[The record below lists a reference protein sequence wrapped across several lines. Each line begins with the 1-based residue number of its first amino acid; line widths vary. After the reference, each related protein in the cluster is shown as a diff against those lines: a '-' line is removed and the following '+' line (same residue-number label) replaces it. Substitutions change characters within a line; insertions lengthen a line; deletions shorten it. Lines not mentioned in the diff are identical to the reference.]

1 MIPNDQSTR
10 VRVNGG
16 GLSAFD
22 FDFGYFNNTDIKV
35 YSIDTTVDPEVA
47 TLLTLTTDYT
57 ITADA
62 EQGGTVTLTS
72 ATEATGEDILILL
85 DLPYTQDTDIPAGGA
100 FREEAIE
107 NALDKLTLLAK
118 QNATKI
124 ARALSLDETTSITAL
139 TFGDPVDGRALKFN
153 DEGSGAWSVQSSAY
167 DPDEAGT
174 YATAAAASASSA
186 ATSLSG
192 AQAAE
197 LAAEAAQTGAAA
209 SLSAVQSLASTVE
222 TDINTAGATQLAA
235 VNAAGSTQTAGVNS
249 AGTTALADIATAK
262 EDALDAIT
270 GATNIMHLTGAE
282 TAAGVKTF
290 SSSPIVPTP
299 TTDYQAATKEYVDDS
314 VGTKKLGS
322 WENRSVSTVYLAST
336 DGFVVA
342 SVYADANADVLGY
355 SDSSATPTTLIAR
368 CRCDTSGTE
377 VASITFPVRK
387 GDYWRVADRSD
398 SSEHYRIIKFIPF
411 GA

>member
-35 YSIDTTVDPEVA
+35 YSIDTTVDPKVA

-107 NALDKLTLLAK
+107 NAFDKLTLLAK

-124 ARALSLDETTSITAL
+124 DRALSLDETTPITSL
-139 TFGDPVDGRALKFN
+139 VFGAPVDGRALKFN
-153 DEGSGAWSVQSSAY
+153 AEGSGAWSVESSAY

-174 YATAAAASASSA
+174 YATAAAASAASA

-197 LAAEAAQTGAAA
+197 LAAEAAQAAA
-209 SLSAVQSLASTVE
+209 E
-222 TDINTAGATQLAA
+222 AA
-235 VNAAGSTQTAGVNS
+235 
-249 AGTTALADIATAK
+249 
-262 EDALDAIT
+262 
-270 GATNIMHLTGAE
+270 
-282 TAAGVKTF
+282 AAGVPTLLGLLQAVFPVGAVYISSISTSPATVLGFGTWSAIEGYTLVGYKPGDSDFGTVNATGGAKTVTLTAAQ
-290 SSSPIVPTP
+290 SGLPSHRHSI
-299 TTDYQAATKEYVDDS
+299 TTDTD
-314 VGTKKLGS
+314 
-322 WENRSVSTVYLAST
+322 AST
-336 DGFVVA
+336 SGGTNVESGPKTSSTAYTGYEGGTNA
-342 SVYADANADVLGY
+342 SEAHTNLQPYKVKYMWERTA
-355 SDSSATPTTLIAR
+355 
-368 CRCDTSGTE
+368 
-377 VASITFPVRK
+377 
-387 GDYWRVADRSD
+387 
-398 SSEHYRIIKFIPF
+398 
-411 GA
+411 